1 MERADI
7 IIKEKEILSHII
19 QRQIKILGKEIMDY
33 VKEIQGIEVDED
45 GRVISISGS
54 FEKVVRDIIKLFSRF
69 NPLAKNTIVTSLIF
83 AKIQCPEIRIPPEF
97 LEKK

>member
-1 MERADI
+1 
-7 IIKEKEILSHII
+7 
-19 QRQIKILGKEIMDY
+19 MDY
-33 VKEIQGIEVDED
+33 VKEIPGIEIDEE

-83 AKIQCPEIRIPPEF
+83 AKIQCPERRNQRDKTQGSINRGPRNRTLF
-97 LEKK
+97 LL